1 MTAAFGALLGQA
13 QQTFEVP
20 ANVTFAVLAVFMVAA
35 AIRVVTT
42 KNVVHA
48 ALWLLVVLG
57 GNGLV
62 YLLLQAEFVAMT
74 QFLVYLGA
82 IVVLFLFGIMLTRAP
97 LGRSDD
103 LDTKKQRPLG
113 FIVAAV
119 LLVVVAGSLIVS
131 YDDCPTGDGAGTE
144 QCRLTFVAYEGASVG
159 AEAARAGRTGAVS
172 DSIFSGYLVPFEV
185 LSVLLLAALIGAIVI
200 ARKD

>member
-1 MTAAFGALLGQA
+1 VIAALTGLLAQA
-13 QQTFEVP
+13 EPTFDVP
-20 ANVTFAVLAVFMVAA
+20 ANVVFAVLAVFMIAA

-48 ALWLLVVLG
+48 ALWLIIVLG
-57 GNGLV
+57 GNGIV

-97 LGRSDD
+97 MGRSDD
-103 LDTKKQRPLG
+103 LDNRQRPLG
-113 FIVAAV
+113 VLVGVIMFAV
-119 LLVVVAGSLIVS
+119 IAFAVITSWEDQELDFRAYQAVGEVGS
-131 YDDCPTGDGAGTE
+131 GT
-144 QCRLTFVAYEGASVG
+144 
-159 AEAARAGRTGAVS
+159 GRTQAVS
-172 DSIFSGYLVPFEV
+172 DAIFGSYLIPFEA